1 MVSVFDVITYMDENN
16 ILLSNYI
23 YLILVLELMWFIQ
36 NKESAISLFLSAIF
50 LPQ

>member
-1 MVSVFDVITYMDENN
+1 MVSVFDVISYMDENN

-23 YLILVLELMWFIQ
+23 YFILVLELMWFIQ